1 MKRTKSEVFKEKLIS
16 FSVQKSFP
24 LCVDEWNSLNDFA
37 TAGETSCICGT
48 RIKNI
53 FCFRNTHTQQT
64 IDIGICCQKKF
75 IPEKYKQLLLN
86 RRIKKEQQKELKGF
100 YDLPYE
106 REFLISYRI
115 QFLKDLPKEII
126 DDGYVDIEES
136 FYLDRIFLY
145 DDLVLNNTEENL
157 LENRLYRAL
166 LSLPFYKTKCKTLTN
181 RQLADFLLS
190 RNLVEKVS

>member
-1 MKRTKSEVFKEKLIS
+1 
-16 FSVQKSFP
+16 
-24 LCVDEWNSLNDFA
+24 
-37 TAGETSCICGT
+37 
-48 RIKNI
+48 
-53 FCFRNTHTQQT
+53 
-64 IDIGICCQKKF
+64 
-75 IPEKYKQLLLN
+75 
-86 RRIKKEQQKELKGF
+86 
-100 YDLPYE
+100 
-106 REFLISYRI
+106 
-115 QFLKDLPKEII
+115 LPKEII

-145 DDLVLNNTEENL
+145 DDLVLNNTEQNL